1 MFIHDLIKIKY
12 IIEGYLPDTPYHL
25 ISDREMV
32 DAFMTRALVQEA
44 DSEQN
49 AKYELQGYFIDNYPI
64 YQNTYAPTDVSRSY
78 ENVVLSLYVILQL
91 YLLCKEDNIEYQIPD
106 WVYSYMLGYPISINS
121 NKKDIHDLIYPLG
134 VDNIDDD
141 FNADCMAACNSVS
154 LAWVRSK
161 TLNAAFTIPENYQTA
176 ITDLLSGFWFDNG
189 TNAPQKEMISVYSA
203 PFAYNYDISDPSKE
217 YVFKSANTVCDR
229 PPTIFGEPHIIKSN
243 RLKQS
248 GV

>member
-1 MFIHDLIKIKY
+1 MFIHDIIKIQLSRD
-12 IIEGYLPDTPYHL
+12 GYLPNYPPHL
-25 ISDREMV
+25 ISDAEMC
-32 DAFMTRALVQEA
+32 DAFLPYVYVEDDPTF
-44 DSEQN
+44 
-49 AKYELQGYFIDNYPI
+49 GYDISMDTEINYFRDNYPVVDDSLLD
-64 YQNTYAPTDVSRSY
+64 AHKKLVSEIAY
-78 ENVVLSLYVILQL
+78 HINVLKNST
-91 YLLCKEDNIEYQIPD
+91 EDNPVLPD

-134 VDNIDDD
+134 VDNLDDD
-141 FNADCMAACNSVS
+141 FNADCMVACNIVS
-154 LAWVRSK
+154 LAWIRSK
-161 TLNAAFTIPENYQTA
+161 TLNAAFTIPENYRTA
-176 ITDLLSGFWFDNG
+176 ITDLLSDFWFNNG

-248 GV
+248 GE